1 MRGIKMNNATIKNLV
16 VSILST
22 VGILFLVLANLTGIG
37 IFLYQW
43 GAIGLGIGAAAWL
56 SFKFWISMLI
66 IGFLPILAAFG
77 LE

>member
-1 MRGIKMNNATIKNLV
+1 MNNATIKNLV
-16 VSILST
+16 VGILSV
-22 VGILFLVLANLTGIG
+22 VGVLFLVLANLTGIG

-66 IGFLPILAAFG
+66 IGFLSILTALG